1 MPMYRGKIERAK
13 ADAEEFIGYCN
24 EALSRLDQEAERSW
38 GGPKPPSIV
47 DSSFG
52 SPETGALR
60 RRSMDLTR
68 TLAEL
73 RK

>member
-1 MPMYRGKIERAK
+1 MTMYRGKIETAK
-13 ADAEEFIGYCN
+13 REAEDFVGACN
-24 EALSRLDQEAERSW
+24 EALARLDKENEQAW
-38 GGPKPPSIV
+38 GGPKQPSIV
-47 DSSFG
+47 DYSFG

-60 RRSMDLTR
+60 RKSMDLTR

>member
-1 MPMYRGKIERAK
+1 MSMYRGKIQTAK
-13 ADAEEFIGYCN
+13 QEAEDFIGTCN
-24 EALSRLDQEAERSW
+24 EALAKLDKENEQAW
-38 GGPKPPSIV
+38 GGPKAASIV
-47 DSSFG
+47 DHSYG

-60 RRSMDLTR
+60 RKSMDLTR